1 MRMSAAYKLLEIIFR
16 SIDWEIIKRKNR
28 ESRANRK
35 VHIMFCMCDHFEP
48 GTAGASLGVA
58 NSRMFDLLSK
68 YPSIADQYRDSDGR
82 PPRRSWF
89 FPPHYHKH
97 GWLRSLVSL
106 CSDGYGEIEL
116 HLHHGKKLPDNS
128 ANLRATLKLCID
140 EYARFGI
147 FGKSG
152 RETKYGF
159 IHGDWAL
166 NNSRN
171 GHFCGVNDELAIL
184 KETGCYA
191 DFTLPSPVGGS
202 FDRSNS
208 LYYADVNSLHSNS
221 HTRGNFSRVDRDS
234 NLSSSGLL
242 IVQGPLHPLRISRSI
257 FSTRI
262 VGDGLDNFLP
272 ISESRIDSWV
282 DAGISVDGKNDWLFI
297 KTHTHGAMDSD
308 TVLGNKMHTLF
319 QYLGSKYN
327 DGVNFCLHY
336 VTARELYNIIKAA
349 EAGEAS
355 DNPIAFKDYLIS
367 EPVYDPRVDINE
379 ASDSLWNLIST
390 TYS

>member
-1 MRMSAAYKLLEIIFR
+1 MSAAYKLLEIIFR
-16 SIDWEIIKRKNR
+16 SIDWEITKRKNR
-28 ESRANRK
+28 KLRANRK

-48 GTAGASLGVA
+48 GTAGASFGVA
-58 NSRMFDLLSK
+58 NMRMHDLLTK
-68 YPSIADQYRDSDGR
+68 YPSIADQHRDSDGR
-82 PPRRSWF
+82 LPRRSWF

-97 GWLRSLVSL
+97 GWLRSLVKL

-116 HLHHGKKLPDNS
+116 HLHHGKRVPDSS
-128 ANLRATLKLCID
+128 ANLRATLELCVK
-140 EYARFGI
+140 EYGHFGI

-152 RETKYGF
+152 ADAKYGF

-166 NNSRN
+166 NNSRH
-171 GHFCGVNDELAIL
+171 GRFCGVNDELAIL

-208 LYYADVNSLHSNS
+208 LYYADINSLDAHA
-221 HTRGNFSRVDRDS
+221 HTRGNFARVDRANSLS
-234 NLSSSGLL
+234 NPGLL
-242 IVQGPLHPLRISRSI
+242 IVQGPLHPLRLSRS
-257 FSTRI
+257 FLSTRV

-272 ISESRIDSWV
+272 VSESRIDSWV
-282 DAGISVDGKNDWLFI
+282 DAGISVDGKSDWLFI

-308 TVLGNKMHTLF
+308 TVLGNKMNTLF

-349 EAGEAS
+349 EAGEVG
-355 DNPIAFKDYLIS
+355 DNPIAYKDYLVS
-367 EPVYDPRVDINE
+367 EPLYDASVNIND
-379 ASDSLWNLIST
+379 ASDSLGNMISR
-390 TYS
+390 TYF